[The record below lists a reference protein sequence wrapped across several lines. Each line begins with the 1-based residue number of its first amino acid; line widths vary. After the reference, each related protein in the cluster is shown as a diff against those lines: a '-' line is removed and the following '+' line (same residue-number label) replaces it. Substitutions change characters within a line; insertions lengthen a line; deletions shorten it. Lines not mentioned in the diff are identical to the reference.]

1 MSRFNNYAKK
11 LEEMT
16 FEAVN
21 QIKDAE
27 EKYRKA
33 TDDHQAMPIRSG
45 FVEANYSIESQ
56 RRQLAYDEARQNLNV
71 IRTDIP
77 KRFELEA
84 KELRKKLSDE
94 LYDYFAVKPDLL
106 SPETMS
112 LLNSGCLNVNDFDK
126 LMKAA
131 ISDNNI
137 TMIRMIA
144 SKAADI
150 AKDTDKTDTR
160 VFLKTIASKADNY
173 TPETYLNAFDSFISV
188 SERCMKNTR
197 LIDSWNQIGMPEVV
211 KSF

>member
-1 MSRFNNYAKK
+1 MSRFNSYAKK

-56 RRQLAYDEARQNLNV
+56 RRQLAYDEARQNLNA
-71 IRTDIP
+71 IRKDIP
-77 KRFELEA
+77 NRFEREA

-112 LLNSGCLNVNDFDK
+112 LLK